1 MAKIRFKQRFANNW
15 EKGDVVE
22 VVEKDEENYLV
33 DSVAV
38 ISKEDIHDVAE
49 FVGDDTPR
57 QLTYLEEKRPTRRE
71 DDMDFLGIY

>member
-1 MAKIRFKQRFANNW
+1 MAKIRFKQRFADNW

-38 ISKEDIHDVAE
+38 IEKELIHGVADL
-49 FVGDDTPR
+49 VDDDTPCQR
-57 QLTYLEEKRPTRRE
+57 TYLEEKCPVRRD

>member
-15 EKGDVVE
+15 EKGDVVD

-38 ISKEDIHDVAE
+38 IIKEAIHDVAD
-49 FVGDDTPR
+49 FVDDDTPCQR
-57 QLTYLEEKRPTRRE
+57 TNLEEKRPVRRN
-71 DDMDFLGIY
+71 DDMDFFGIY